1 MPEKFIALTRV
12 STRRQKAK
20 GYSHENQLAAIKRF
34 VDSKGGSIVREFT
47 LTQSGKDNRLN
58 KGALLE
64 VIRSAK
70 DDDASIVINT
80 VGRLSRESLAL
91 HLLKEQAT
99 QNKVTVWIAGLN
111 TNLNALDPIAFGALA
126 TMAEAEP
133 VQTTARIKNSKFK
146 SPGTFGR
153 TIDAKEMAAKSAAR
167 RQETFRRWTGTI
179 QLVDKIKAASAQMT
193 NPTLKNV
200 AVYLNGLQSE
210 TITGRPWNF
219 GTLAATIKRL
229 GYKNLDELLWRQIEE
244 KVIREEVNIEKHRSQ
259 GALDSTTEIEFVR
272 MWRRMESWM

>member
-1 MPEKFIALTRV
+1 MPEEFIALTRV

-47 LTQSGKDNRLN
+47 LTQTGKDNRLN

-111 TNLNALDPIAFGALA
+111 TNLNALDPITFGALA
-126 TMAEAEP
+126 
-133 VQTTARIKNSKFK
+133 IH
-146 SPGTFGR
+146 
-153 TIDAKEMAAKSAAR
+153 
-167 RQETFRRWTGTI
+167 
-179 QLVDKIKAASAQMT
+179 L
-193 NPTLKNV
+193 
-200 AVYLNGLQSE
+200 VYLVSLE
-210 TITGRPWNF
+210 T
-219 GTLAATIKRL
+219 
-229 GYKNLDELLWRQIEE
+229 
-244 KVIREEVNIEKHRSQ
+244 
-259 GALDSTTEIEFVR
+259 
-272 MWRRMESWM
+272 